1 MMKIT
6 NGKPVGIFLVLIP
19 ATYLAL
25 ASLLTDFISRLTS
38 FGFGR
43 NSAEATSNWEIR
55 KTILTNTTIFDD
67 LPFLGV
73 GNGNAQKYYA
83 LNGNGYI
90 LENSAYQIFIG
101 FGFFLGILLILIWF
115 FLLLKSVSM
124 SSISIY
130 IPTFF
135 FLLSSNAWEGN
146 RFIQILL
153 GVLTCMARAADLKK
167 TP

>member
-1 MMKIT
+1 MKIT
-6 NGKPVGIFLVLIP
+6 NGKSVGIFLILIP
-19 ATYLAL
+19 ATYLGL
-25 ASLLTDFISRLTS
+25 ASLLFDFISHLTS

-43 NSAEATSNWEIR
+43 NAAEATTNWELR
-55 KTILTNTTIFDD
+55 KTILTNRKIFDD

-83 LNGNGYI
+83 LNGNGSI
-90 LENSAYQIFIG
+90 LENSAFQIFIG

-135 FLLSSNAWEGN
+135 FLMSSNAWEGT